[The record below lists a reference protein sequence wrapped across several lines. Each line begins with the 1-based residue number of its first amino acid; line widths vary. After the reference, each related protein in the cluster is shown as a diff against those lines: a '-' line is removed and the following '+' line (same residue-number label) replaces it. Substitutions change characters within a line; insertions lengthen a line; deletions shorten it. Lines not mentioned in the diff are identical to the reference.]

1 MYVWSESATWRVLAV
16 VLAVTLVG
24 FFGATAQAK
33 DHHDQGCGCPKPAPP
48 AACCPAP
55 VIEPATVQSNCCPIP
70 EVQPKPCAPIGCC
83 GVPEDQS
90 ELTKAEKD
98 ALHARHEAVEACKKR
113 QKAIAKAKHELAEE
127 TAKQQERI
135 NRANDHFNHE
145 LSEFQNINANYEAQ
159 LGGPSEAVTAEATP
173 EPLPQPEIVQPTPEP
188 APAPEISQV
197 TPAPEPQTTT
207 ETAVL
212 VVEQPA
218 PAQLPKTA
226 SPMSLIGLIG
236 LASMSAGYL
245 TRRFRR

>member
-1 MYVWSESATWRVLAV
+1 MYVWSKSASCRFLAV
-16 VLAVTLVG
+16 ALVAILVA
-24 FFGATAQAK
+24 FGATTVQAK
-33 DHHDQGCGCPKPAPP
+33 DHKDHSCGCPKPEPP
-48 AACCPAP
+48 APCCPAP
-55 VIEPATVQSNCCPIP
+55 VIETPTVESNCCPIP
-70 EVQPKPCAPIGCC
+70 DVPPKPCAPIGCC

-98 ALHARHEAVEACKKR
+98 ALHARHEAVEACQKR
-113 QKAIAKAKHELAEE
+113 QKAIAKAKHELAKE

-145 LSEFQNINANYEAQ
+145 LSEFQSINANYEAQ
-159 LGGPSEAVTAEATP
+159 MGGPSEAAAEATAQPERVIIIASP
-173 EPLPQPEIVQPTPEP
+173 EPE
-188 APAPEISQV
+188 PAPEISQV
-197 TPAPEPQTTT
+197 TPAPEPQTVT

-212 VVEQPA
+212 VEEQPA

-226 SPMSLIGLIG
+226 SPMSLLGLVG